1 MKLYS
6 RRSELS
12 DDNKSVSP
20 PSPISSSSSSS
31 IGAPSDDESEGEGE
45 DDEVQTSESGPER
58 IELAESNRA
67 AEEEVRV
74 IYAHKE
80 VTETVMTSKKV
91 IAICQ
96 FGGEFFADEDGSMSM
111 VYNGGNAYAI
121 HLDDQTN
128 LNDFRREVAKPFD
141 LDVSAFP
148 SSISFSYINASAS
161 SS

>member
-1 MKLYS
+1 MTIS
-6 RRSELS
+6 R
-12 DDNKSVSP
+12 SVST

-45 DDEVQTSESGPER
+45 YDDDEVQTSESGPER

-67 AEEEVRV
+67 AEEE
-74 IYAHKE
+74 
-80 VTETVMTSKKV
+80 VMTSKKV

-128 LNDFRREVAKPFD
+128 LNDFRREVAKTFD

-148 SSISFSYINASAS
+148 SSISSPTSMPLLALPEEDDDE
-161 SS
+161 